1 MKRWIRVLPFL
12 LAAPLMAGDSRT
24 VDAVYTATLT
34 DLPRDA
40 RELKVWIPL
49 PTSRANQSISALA
62 IDSPY
67 AWSHG
72 HDFDFGNEYIYTTI
86 KNPNL
91 EKLIVQI
98 RFRLMRNAHLLAR
111 GPISEPSRQELVR
124 NLRPDRLVTISP
136 RIRKIADEITAG
148 DPTPLTQARAIYDYV
163 LSTFVYDKT
172 KPGWGQGDSER
183 ACDIRAGNCTD
194 FHSLFISLARA
205 KGIPARF
212 IMGFS
217 MPAKGSGQASGY
229 HCWADFYV
237 RELGWVAVDPS
248 EASRSTDPI
257 VRNFLFANLDFNRV
271 EFTIGRDIVLTP
283 PTKQPLNYFIYP
295 YAEADGETVGTATI
309 SLHYRDVP
317 PENKLAGLAPAP
329 KPESQSRGQ
338 R

>member
-1 MKRWIRVLPFL
+1 MKRWIYVLAFL
-12 LAAPLMAGDSRT
+12 LAAPLMAEDSRT

-34 DLPRDA
+34 DLPKDA

-49 PTSRANQSISALA
+49 PMSRANQTISGLK

-67 AWSHG
+67 VWSRRRES
-72 HDFDFGNEYIYTTI
+72 DFGNHYIYTTI

-91 EKLIVQI
+91 EKLTVQI
-98 RFRLMRNAHLLAR
+98 RFRATRKAHLLAR
-111 GPISEPSRQELVR
+111 GPISEPSRHELER

-172 KPGWGQGDSER
+172 TPGWGQGDSER

-212 IMGFS
+212 IMGFPMS
-217 MPAKGSGQASGY
+217 AKGSGQASGY

-248 EASRSTDPI
+248 EASMSTDPI
-257 VRNFLFANLDFNRV
+257 LRNFLFANLDFNRV
-271 EFTIGRDIVLTP
+271 EFTIGRDIVLNP

-295 YAEADGETVGTATI
+295 YAQADGETVGTATI
-309 SLHYRDVP
+309 SLDYRDVP
-317 PENKLAGLAPAP
+317 PENKLAGLAPAS
-329 KPESQSRGQ
+329 KPESQSTGQ